1 MIVDTTAIIIDLV
14 HLCHQ
19 RHRKRAMMFMLFC
32 FRLLV
37 VAPND
42 GHGVRIF
49 WIVSRR
55 MVMAVTIAFI
65 TIITVGA
72 RLQVAEPALF
82 AVLEEGLHQML
93 ALAIEQ
99 AFLVRQSL
107 RVAMRILLL

>member
-19 RHRKRAMMFMLFC
+19 RHRKRAMFMLFC
-32 FRLLV
+32 FRFLV

-55 MVMAVTIAFI
+55 MVMAVIIAFI
-65 TIITVGA
+65 TIITVRA

-82 AVLEEGLHQML
+82 AVLEEGLHKML
-93 ALAIEQ
+93 VLAIEK
-99 AFLVRQSL
+99 AFLIRQPL
-107 RVAMRILLL
+107 RVAMLMLLL